1 MDESIVEDI
10 KKALSRIDNRLP
22 TPSQKRQALDCVKK
36 VVENPPAKV
45 APPKK
50 AIGRPASEIRKIFNE
65 SKKVIVGKRGPQ
77 SVQIA
82 VDLLDKRIKWIEET
96 LGEKVSR
103 EQIELYF
110 KPELARIKIGKEKE
124 GSSET
129 DPIPKHK
136 PKPKPETK
144 PEPKKKPRGRPITT
158 GKSLQPIE
166 REKMGDEDPKIIS
179 AKRKE
184 EEREQMREEDPQP
197 KISWYENLDKTKEKA
212 KVKVKAEKEAKAK
225 PKRDEAQKELKKIA
239 KQAQEQLKKAEKEE
253 KKAKAK
259 AEKEAE
265 KAKVKAEKKAVK
277 AEKAKV
283 KAKPKAEME
292 FPPDVFKE
300 IVSFTGKPKEKKFKS
315 TYTNIIPWGIL
326 KPLGISKKLP
336 EEWRKGLVKDEN
348 GLVAEIEDVKATKK
362 GFIRTKFVFT
372 LEKKDGNKKEFEIN
386 IEYYFDSKIADIIED
401 ELEYDIT
408 DDEQEQESL
417 KADRLAEVEQEEIEE
432 QEIESEEPEP
442 KKEKKKIAVYKEEA
456 FGDGNYIPYENI
468 PSKSVILKKI
478 EDYLTSASK
487 IKRKGV
493 SEELFN
499 IEAKKVIKK
508 LENKPVKVERIF
520 LQNAE
525 DLFGDELEKMGS
537 VEFDVEDDLEEL
549 EKKFKIEKFT
559 ILPERELS
567 SIVENI
573 IEKIKETKGSVLGS
587 GRKKIYANSIMNT
600 QERPDG
606 LVKKV
611 KKVVVKPTP
620 VVIVDRFKKRDFG
633 TAKGNGESQ
642 EMPINVP
649 DVSIVPKLKNKGKVG
664 LAPLQSKPRY
674 EGAGNLRNRGFHTQ
688 NTKEFIESRYM

>member
-96 LGEKVSR
+96 LGEAVSYQ
-103 EQIELYF
+103 QIELYF
-110 KPELARIKIGKEKE
+110 KPELARIKTGKEKE

-129 DPIPKHK
+129 DPIPKPK

-197 KISWYENLDKTKEKA
+197 KISWYENLDKTK
-212 KVKVKAEKEAKAK
+212 VKAEKAKKKAKAK

-265 KAKVKAEKKAVK
+265 KAKVKAEK
-277 AEKAKV
+277 AKV
-283 KAKPKAEME
+283 KAEAEARTKKAQQGKAEAEARTKKAQQAKAEAEAKPKKTKAEQEKAEEKYVEEGDAKSTRPIDDPNDPYMKMSRALALKE
-292 FPPDVFKE
+292 KRIKEAEDPEEEAKIIQVAREKGGDELFQLFEKKFKRLRDLGLMSDKDFAEKMRHVKIISNSKAKE
-300 IVSFTGKPKEKKFKS
+300 IKEEKEEKAKANPKEKKFKS
-315 TYTNIIPWGIL
+315 TYTNIIPWDIL

-336 EEWRKGLVKDEN
+336 EEWRKRLVKDEN
-348 GLVAEIEDVKATKK
+348 GLVAEIEDVKAKEK

-372 LEKKDGNKKEFEIN
+372 LEKKDGDKKEFEIN

-401 ELEYDIT
+401 ELKYDIT
-408 DDEQEQESL
+408 DDE
-417 KADRLAEVEQEEIEE
+417 EE
-432 QEIESEEPEP
+432 EEPE
-442 KKEKKKIAVYKEEA
+442 KEENKKK
-456 FGDGNYIPYENI
+456 
-468 PSKSVILKKI
+468 KK
-478 EDYLTSASK
+478 
-487 IKRKGV
+487 
-493 SEELFN
+493 
-499 IEAKKVIKK
+499 
-508 LENKPVKVERIF
+508 
-520 LQNAE
+520 
-525 DLFGDELEKMGS
+525 
-537 VEFDVEDDLEEL
+537 
-549 EKKFKIEKFT
+549 
-559 ILPERELS
+559 
-567 SIVENI
+567 
-573 IEKIKETKGSVLGS
+573 KGSGLLGS
-587 GRKKIYANSIMNT
+587 GIKKIYANSIMNT

-688 NTKEFIESRYM
+688 NTKEFLESRYM

>member
-96 LGEKVSR
+96 LGEAVSYQ
-103 EQIELYF
+103 QIELYF
-110 KPELARIKIGKEKE
+110 KPELARIKTGKEKE

-129 DPIPKHK
+129 DPIPKPK

-197 KISWYENLDKTKEKA
+197 KFSWYENLDKTKEKA
-212 KVKVKAEKEAKAK
+212 EKAKVKEEKAKVKEEKEAKAK
-225 PKRDEAQKELKKIA
+225 PKRDEAQKDAVRIA
-239 KQAQEQLKKAEKEE
+239 KQAQEQLKKAVKEE

-265 KAKVKAEKKAVK
+265 KAKVKAEKEAEKAKVK
-277 AEKAKV
+277 EEKKAKAKAEKEAKAKAEKEAEKAKV
-283 KAKPKAEME
+283 KAEAKPKKTKAEQEKAEEKYVEEGDAKSTRPIDDPNDPYMKMSRALALKEKRIKEAEDPEEEAKIIQVAREKGGDELFQLFEKKFKRLRDLGLMSDKDFAEKMRNVKMISNSKAKEIKAKAEKAKPKAKAEME
-292 FPPDVFKE
+292 FPQDVFKE
-300 IVSFTGKPKEKKFKS
+300 IISFTGKPKEKKFKS
-315 TYTNIIPWGIL
+315 TYTNIIPWDIL
-326 KPLGISKKLP
+326 KPLGITKKIP
-336 EEWRKGLVKDEN
+336 EEWRKRLVKDEN
-348 GLVAEIEDVKATKK
+348 GLVAEIEDVKAKEK

-372 LEKKDGNKKEFEIN
+372 LEKKDGDKKEFEIN

-401 ELEYDIT
+401 ELQYDIT
-408 DDEQEQESL
+408 DDE
-417 KADRLAEVEQEEIEE
+417 EEKE
-432 QEIESEEPEP
+432 
-442 KKEKKKIAVYKEEA
+442 EKKKK
-456 FGDGNYIPYENI
+456 
-468 PSKSVILKKI
+468 
-478 EDYLTSASK
+478 
-487 IKRKGV
+487 
-493 SEELFN
+493 
-499 IEAKKVIKK
+499 
-508 LENKPVKVERIF
+508 
-520 LQNAE
+520 
-525 DLFGDELEKMGS
+525 
-537 VEFDVEDDLEEL
+537 
-549 EKKFKIEKFT
+549 
-559 ILPERELS
+559 
-567 SIVENI
+567 
-573 IEKIKETKGSVLGS
+573 KETKGSGLLGS
-587 GRKKIYANSIMNT
+587 GIKKIYANSIMNT
-600 QERPDG
+600 KERPDG

-611 KKVVVKPTP
+611 KKIVVKPTP
-620 VVIVDRFKKRDFG
+620 VVIVDGFKKRDFG
-633 TAKGNGESQ
+633 TALGNKETQ

-664 LAPLQSKPRY
+664 LAPLQSKPHY

>member
-96 LGEKVSR
+96 LGEAVSY

-110 KPELARIKIGKEKE
+110 KPELARIKTGKEKE

-129 DPIPKHK
+129 DPIPKPK

-197 KISWYENLDKTKEKA
+197 KISWYENLDKTKVKAEKA
-212 KVKVKAEKEAKAK
+212 KKEAKAK

-265 KAKVKAEKKAVK
+265 KAKVKAEK
-277 AEKAKV
+277 AKV
-283 KAKPKAEME
+283 KAEAEARTKKAQQGKAEAEARTKKAQQAKAEAEAKPKKTKAEQEKAEEKYVEEGDAKSTRPIDDPNDPYMKMSRALALKE
-292 FPPDVFKE
+292 KRIKEAEDPEEEAKIIQVAREKGGDELFQLFEKKFKRLRDLGLMSDKDFAEKMRHVKIISNSKAKE
-300 IVSFTGKPKEKKFKS
+300 IKEEKEEKAKANPKEKKFKS
-315 TYTNIIPWGIL
+315 TYTNIIPWDIL

-336 EEWRKGLVKDEN
+336 EEWRKRLVKDEN
-348 GLVAEIEDVKATKK
+348 GLVAEIEDVKAKEK

-372 LEKKDGNKKEFEIN
+372 LEKKDGDKKEFEIN

-401 ELEYDIT
+401 ELKYDIT
-408 DDEQEQESL
+408 DDE
-417 KADRLAEVEQEEIEE
+417 EE
-432 QEIESEEPEP
+432 EEPE
-442 KKEKKKIAVYKEEA
+442 KEENKKK
-456 FGDGNYIPYENI
+456 
-468 PSKSVILKKI
+468 KK
-478 EDYLTSASK
+478 
-487 IKRKGV
+487 
-493 SEELFN
+493 
-499 IEAKKVIKK
+499 
-508 LENKPVKVERIF
+508 
-520 LQNAE
+520 
-525 DLFGDELEKMGS
+525 
-537 VEFDVEDDLEEL
+537 
-549 EKKFKIEKFT
+549 
-559 ILPERELS
+559 
-567 SIVENI
+567 
-573 IEKIKETKGSVLGS
+573 KGSGLLGS
-587 GRKKIYANSIMNT
+587 GIKKIYANSIMNT

>member
-96 LGEKVSR
+96 LGEAVSY

-110 KPELARIKIGKEKE
+110 KPELARIKTGKEKE
-124 GSSET
+124 GRSET
-129 DPIPKHK
+129 DPIPKPK

-197 KISWYENLDKTKEKA
+197 KISWYENLDKTKVKAEKA
-212 KVKVKAEKEAKAK
+212 KKEAKAK

-265 KAKVKAEKKAVK
+265 KAKVKAEK
-277 AEKAKV
+277 AKV
-283 KAKPKAEME
+283 KAEAEARTKKAQQGKAEAEARTKKAQQAKAEAEAKPKKTKAEQEKAEEKYVEEGDAKSTRPIDDPNDPYMKMSRALALKE
-292 FPPDVFKE
+292 KRIKEAEDPEEEAKIIQVAREKGGDELFQLFEKKFKRLRDLGLMSDKDFAEKMRHVKIISNSKAKE
-300 IVSFTGKPKEKKFKS
+300 IKEEKEEKAKANPKEKKFKS
-315 TYTNIIPWGIL
+315 TYTNIIPWDIL

-336 EEWRKGLVKDEN
+336 EEWRKRLVKDEN
-348 GLVAEIEDVKATKK
+348 GLVAEIEDVKAKEK

-372 LEKKDGNKKEFEIN
+372 LEKKDGDKKEFEIN

-401 ELEYDIT
+401 ELKYDIT
-408 DDEQEQESL
+408 DDE
-417 KADRLAEVEQEEIEE
+417 EE
-432 QEIESEEPEP
+432 EEPE
-442 KKEKKKIAVYKEEA
+442 KEENKKK
-456 FGDGNYIPYENI
+456 
-468 PSKSVILKKI
+468 KK
-478 EDYLTSASK
+478 
-487 IKRKGV
+487 
-493 SEELFN
+493 
-499 IEAKKVIKK
+499 
-508 LENKPVKVERIF
+508 
-520 LQNAE
+520 
-525 DLFGDELEKMGS
+525 
-537 VEFDVEDDLEEL
+537 
-549 EKKFKIEKFT
+549 
-559 ILPERELS
+559 
-567 SIVENI
+567 
-573 IEKIKETKGSVLGS
+573 KGSGLLGS
-587 GRKKIYANSIMNT
+587 GIKKIYANSIMNT
-600 QERPDG
+600 KERPDS

-611 KKVVVKPTP
+611 KKVVVKATP
-620 VVIVDRFKKRDFG
+620 VVIVDDFKKRDFG
-633 TAKGNGESQ
+633 TALGNKETQ

-664 LAPLQSKPRY
+664 LAPLQSKQRY
-674 EGAGNLRNRGFHTQ
+674 EGAGVRNRGFTTQ
-688 NTKEFIESRYM
+688 HTKEFIESRYM

>member
-96 LGEKVSR
+96 LGEAVSY

-110 KPELARIKIGKEKE
+110 KPELARIKTGKEKE

-129 DPIPKHK
+129 DPIPKPK

-197 KISWYENLDKTKEKA
+197 KFSWYENLDKTKEKA
-212 KVKVKAEKEAKAK
+212 VKAEKEAEKAEKKAKAK

-265 KAKVKAEKKAVK
+265 KAKVKEEKKAK
-277 AEKAKV
+277 AKAEKEAEKEAEKAKV
-283 KAKPKAEME
+283 KAEAKPKKTKAEQEKAEEKYVEEGDAKSTRPIDDPNDPYMKMSRALALKE
-292 FPPDVFKE
+292 KRIKEAEDPEEEAKIIQVAREKGGDELFQLFEKKFKRLRDLGLMSDKDFAEKMRHVKIISNSKAKE
-300 IVSFTGKPKEKKFKS
+300 IKEEKEEKAKANPKEKKFKS
-315 TYTNIIPWGIL
+315 TYTNIIPWDIL

-336 EEWRKGLVKDEN
+336 EEWRKRLVKDEN
-348 GLVAEIEDVKATKK
+348 GLVAEIEDVKAKEK

-372 LEKKDGNKKEFEIN
+372 LEKKDGDKKEFEIN

-401 ELEYDIT
+401 ELKYDIT
-408 DDEQEQESL
+408 DDE
-417 KADRLAEVEQEEIEE
+417 EE
-432 QEIESEEPEP
+432 EEPE
-442 KKEKKKIAVYKEEA
+442 KEENKKK
-456 FGDGNYIPYENI
+456 
-468 PSKSVILKKI
+468 KK
-478 EDYLTSASK
+478 
-487 IKRKGV
+487 
-493 SEELFN
+493 
-499 IEAKKVIKK
+499 
-508 LENKPVKVERIF
+508 
-520 LQNAE
+520 
-525 DLFGDELEKMGS
+525 
-537 VEFDVEDDLEEL
+537 
-549 EKKFKIEKFT
+549 
-559 ILPERELS
+559 
-567 SIVENI
+567 
-573 IEKIKETKGSVLGS
+573 KGSGLLGS
-587 GRKKIYANSIMNT
+587 GIKKIYANSIMNT